1 LRAFRHIVC
10 MQAEVAVALPPSG
23 PPSWARAAAELER
36 LGAENLAKRVAE
48 LAQQT

>member
-1 LRAFRHIVC
+1 L
-10 MQAEVAVALPPSG
+10 QADVSVELPPTG
-23 PPSWARAAAELER
+23 PPTWARAAAELER